1 VTGGELPT
9 TIIGLAGLVILVVV
23 PVAGGLMR
31 LRLQQSVT
39 SQQLREVH
47 EQTVNDHQ
55 QKSNLRDDI
64 DLIRDIVRDIQD
76 RQIAQSRDITGMR
89 ADITGVRADI
99 TGVSQELHDERQ
111 RSIETDRQLWRA
123 VLDRPDK
130 PPSLPPAPRDDTGG

>member
-1 VTGGELPT
+1 MTGGELPT

-23 PVAGGLMR
+23 PVVGGLMR
-31 LRLQQSVT
+31 LRLQQSIA

-47 EQTVNDHQ
+47 EQTVNDHA

-111 RSIETDRQLWRA
+111 RSIETDQQLWQA
-123 VLDRPDK
+123 VLERSDK
-130 PPSLPPAPRDDTGG
+130 PPALPPGPRDDTRS